1 MTFCQFFD
9 LYKLEEKLL
18 LHVISLNRHNE
29 WKQNNNKQQQ

>member
-9 LYKLEEKLL
+9 LYKLKKKLL

-29 WKQNNNKQQQ
+29 WEQNNNKQ